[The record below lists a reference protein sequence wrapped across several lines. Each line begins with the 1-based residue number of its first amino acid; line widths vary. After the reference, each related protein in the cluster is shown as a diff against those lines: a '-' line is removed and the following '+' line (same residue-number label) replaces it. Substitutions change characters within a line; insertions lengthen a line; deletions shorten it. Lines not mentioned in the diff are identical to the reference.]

1 MKEQGRGATRA
12 ARKGGSKAPQVE
24 RFYGSR
30 VRHRCNS
37 GSASPW
43 HSLRMQRIEPPT
55 PERTWVLAGTPEYRR
70 ISLALFLAGFA
81 TFSLLYCVQP
91 VLPEIAAHFGLGA
104 AGSSL
109 ALSVSTGCLAVAIFL
124 AGALSDGRDKRRL
137 MFVSMALASLCN
149 VAAALAPTWGTLL
162 AARALEGI
170 LLGGVPAVAM
180 AYLADEIHPRGLG
193 LSMGLYIGGTAFGGM
208 AGRVGMSVLAD
219 HFGWQ
224 SAMATVGV
232 LGLLAALGFVML
244 LPHGTGTAKPQ
255 GFVGLNIRHHLDA
268 WRQHVRTPGLPLL
281 FFLGFALMGVF
292 VSLFNYAS
300 FRLALPPYLLSQ
312 TQIGLVFCVYI
323 FGIAASPIAGAM
335 ADKLGRAPVL
345 LGGVVVMALGV
356 LITLAAPLWWVI
368 AGIAVLTFGF
378 FVAHSVA
385 SGWVGQLA
393 RQSKGH
399 ASSLYLLAYY
409 AGSSVLGTVG
419 GWFWEWQRW
428 PALVG
433 FSMLLLATSVAV
445 ANYLQKRPAL

>member
-1 MKEQGRGATRA
+1 M
-12 ARKGGSKAPQVE
+12 
-24 RFYGSR
+24 
-30 VRHRCNS
+30 H
-37 GSASPW
+37 
-43 HSLRMQRIEPPT
+43 
-55 PERTWVLAGTPEYRR
+55 AGTPAYRR

-91 VLPEIAAHFGLGA
+91 VLPELAAHFGLGA
-104 AGSSL
+104 ASSSL
-109 ALSVSTGCLAVAIFL
+109 ALSVSTGCLAAAIFL
-124 AGALSDGRDKRRL
+124 AGALSEGRDKRRL

-149 VAAALAPTWGTLL
+149 VAAAVAPTWGTLL
-162 AARALEGI
+162 GARALEGI

-193 LSMGLYIGGTAFGGM
+193 FSMGLYIGGTAFGGM

-224 SAMATVGV
+224 IAMAAVGG
-232 LGLLAALGFVML
+232 LGLLAALGFAAL
-244 LPHGTGTAKPQ
+244 LPRGNGGVLAKSDESVSSR
-255 GFVGLNIRHHLDA
+255 FSARHHLQA
-268 WRQHVRTPGLPLL
+268 WQQHLQTPGLPLL

-292 VSLFNYAS
+292 VSLFNYAG

-312 TQIGLVFCVYI
+312 TQIGLVFCVYV
-323 FGIAASPIAGAM
+323 FGIAASPIAGAL

-345 LGGVVVMALGV
+345 LGGVLVMSLGV

-368 AGIAVLTFGF
+368 AGISVLTFGF

-393 RQSKGH
+393 LQSKGH

-409 AGSSVLGTVG
+409 VGSSVLGSAG
-419 GWFWEWQRW
+419 GWFWEWERW
-428 PALVG
+428 PALVA
-433 FSMLLLATSVAV
+433 FSLILLAGAFVA
-445 ANYLQKRPAL
+445 ALRLRMSRTTRRGG